1 MRAAASPLQ
10 RASAPLSPRA
20 SPPAPTLA
28 LHLHVRL
35 RLHLRLGLRLSHRHR
50 PRSHSHTLGPL
61 PRLRQPCVPRLHPY
75 APGLQSYASRLT
87 CEKNS
92 KISKSSA
99 RG

>member
-28 LHLHVRL
+28 LHLH
-35 RLHLRLGLRLSHRHR
+35 LHLRLRFRYRL
-50 PRSHSHTLGPL
+50 RSHSHSLGPL
-61 PRLRQPCVPRLHPY
+61 PRLRQPCVPRLQPY
-75 APGLQSYASRLT
+75 APGLQPYASRLT

>member
-1 MRAAASPLQ
+1 MWSERYNTNAVSATSSSVRASLSPSVLASPLN
-10 RASAPLSPRA
+10 RLV
-20 SPPAPTLA
+20 TLRFRF
-28 LHLHVRL
+28 RL
-35 RLHLRLGLRLSHRHR
+35 
-50 PRSHSHTLGPL
+50 RSHSHSLRPL
-61 PRLRQPCVPRLHPY
+61 PRLRQPCVPRLQPY